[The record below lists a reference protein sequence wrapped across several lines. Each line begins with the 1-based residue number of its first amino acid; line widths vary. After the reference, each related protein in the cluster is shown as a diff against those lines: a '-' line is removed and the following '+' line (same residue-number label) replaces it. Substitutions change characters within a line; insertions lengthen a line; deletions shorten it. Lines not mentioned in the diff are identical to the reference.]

1 MQRMLEMGWWALAIR
16 GLAAIVFGL
25 LLLFAP
31 GITLAAGGLSL
42 VFLFSAFAIINGA
55 SMVVSAI
62 QNRKGQWFLW
72 LILGVISVFA
82 GVYTLL
88 HPLIS
93 SVITIAI
100 MVNIIGIWAILNG
113 FTEIAIAW
121 RIRHEIDYEVFM
133 ILSGILSVIF
143 GIVVLLRPGAALEVL
158 MLVTAFYLLFYGGL
172 QIALAFRARS
182 LANQLGQTPR

>member
-1 MQRMLEMGWWALAIR
+1 MQRMLELGWWALFVR
-16 GLAAIVFGL
+16 GLAAIIFGL

-42 VFLFSAFAIINGA
+42 VFLFSVFAILNGA
-55 SMVVSAI
+55 SMVISAI
-62 QNRKGQWFLW
+62 QNRRGQWLLW

-113 FTEIAIAW
+113 FTEIMIAW
-121 RIRHEIDYEVFM
+121 RIRHEIDHEVFM

-143 GIVVLLRPGAALEVL
+143 GIIVLLRPGAALEVL

-182 LANQLGQTPR
+182 LHNEVSQNPR

>member
-1 MQRMLEMGWWALAIR
+1 MQRMLEMGWWALFVR

-31 GITLAAGGLSL
+31 GITLAAGGFSL

-55 SMVVSAI
+55 SMVISAI
-62 QNRKGQWFLW
+62 QNRQGQWLLW

-88 HPLIS
+88 HPVIS

-121 RIRHEIDYEVFM
+121 RIRHEIDHEVFM

-143 GIVVLLRPGAALEVL
+143 GIIVLLRPGAALEVL

-182 LANQLGQTPR
+182 LHNEMSQSPR